1 MSYLIAI
8 EGGDGCG
15 TTTHAQIL
23 SIGLKNWI
31 SIVPKLYLNDSGFDG
46 EIIVLKSPS
55 NSSFGLSLKEKF
67 EKKILK
73 DPIEST
79 MSFALDRLEQYNS
92 ETKTYLE
99 KGKIVIFDRYIFSSM
114 VHQELQGAPL
124 EFIAMCNSSIP
135 KPDLTFHLNSDY
147 KTIKNRILNRHDDP
161 MIDCDLENEI
171 KSQINSWN
179 LVWEKSANINFIN
192 KNFNLV
198 TIDTSLNQQE
208 SANKILACATCNI
221 LNKMLENSKKS

>member
-1 MSYLIAI
+1 
-8 EGGDGCG
+8 
-15 TTTHAQIL
+15 
-23 SIGLKNWI
+23 
-31 SIVPKLYLNDSGFDG
+31 
-46 EIIVLKSPS
+46 
-55 NSSFGLSLKEKF
+55 
-67 EKKILK
+67 
-73 DPIEST
+73 
-79 MSFALDRLEQYNS
+79 
-92 ETKTYLE
+92 
-99 KGKIVIFDRYIFSSM
+99 
-114 VHQELQGAPL
+114 
-124 EFIAMCNSSIP
+124 MCNSSIP